1 MKNGSAFAPKKKK
14 MERKVKT
21 SYSPWLCQTKLTDL
35 SGVLWIK
42 YVGRICKACKNK

>member
-1 MKNGSAFAPKKKK
+1 

-35 SGVLWIK
+35 SGVLWISMLVEFIK
-42 YVGRICKACKNK
+42 LVKVNEL